1 VTDYNLLL
9 LAHLLLFVYWL
20 GADIGVFYASRYVA
34 NPALTLEARATALRI
49 MLWIDQIPR
58 WCLVLLLPVGYTL
71 AHRLGL
77 VQTSTTVIAVIWIVS
92 IAWLALVLAIHRSQ
106 GTGRGETLRRID
118 LAFRLVVIFGLSFE
132 AWSSLAGG
140 GYLQAP
146 WLAMKLQL
154 FALLVA
160 CGLMIR
166 VVTQPFVVA
175 FGRLMSEGSRPDL
188 EAQIATG
195 LARARPWVIAI
206 WIGLVL
212 AAYVGLA
219 KPDLSM

>member
-1 VTDYNLLL
+1 VTEYNLLL

-20 GADIGVFYASRYVA
+20 GADIGVFHASRYVA

-58 WCLVLLLPVGYTL
+58 WCLVLILPVGYTL
-71 AHRLGL
+71 AYRLGL
-77 VQTSTTVIAVIWIVS
+77 VQTSATVIAVIWIAS
-92 IAWLALVLAIHRSQ
+92 IAWLAMVLAVHHSQ

-132 AWSSLAGG
+132 AWSALAGN

-146 WLAMKLQL
+146 WLAVKLQI

-160 CGLMIR
+160 CGLMTR

-175 FGRLMSEGSRPDL
+175 FGRLMREGSKPEL

-206 WIGLVL
+206 WIGLVV
-212 AAYVGLA
+212 AAYLGLA
-219 KPDLSM
+219 KPDLSL